1 MSDWERFEVQEADS
15 DSRLDAWLAGASGI
29 ARTEVQGMIEDGS
42 VTVGGRPAIKS
53 YRLRAGDLVEARR
66 HSSEVVVDTSAPFRI
81 VFEDEYL
88 AVVAKPA
95 GVVVHPAPGSA
106 SATLVEALATRMPLA
121 PSAGEGRPGIVHRLD
136 KDTSGLMV
144 VAKTDEALAGLS
156 AAMGR
161 REVSRTYLA
170 LVAGTFNMSTGRI
183 EAPMGRSRRDRTKMG
198 VVPGGR
204 EAVTEFRVLEALGA
218 TSLLEV
224 HLGTGRTHQIR
235 VHLAHIHHQV
245 VGDPV
250 YGRATTT
257 LARTL
262 GLHRPFLHSQ
272 RLQFQ
277 HPVTGDPVD
286 VTEPLPPDL
295 EDALRLA
302 RAGA

>member
-1 MSDWERFEVQEADS
+1 MTGWERFEVQEADS

-42 VTVGGRPAIKS
+42 VTVDGRPALKS

-66 HSSEVVVDTSAPFRI
+66 RSSNGVVDTSAPFRI
-81 VFEDEYL
+81 AFEDDHL

-121 PSAGEGRPGIVHRLD
+121 PAGGEGRPGIVHRLD

-144 VAKTDEALAGLS
+144 VAKTDEALAGLA

-161 REVSRTYLA
+161 REVARTYLA
-170 LVAGTFNMSTGRI
+170 LVAGAFNMTTGRI

-204 EAVTEFRVLEALGA
+204 EAVTEFAVLEALGPA
-218 TSLLEV
+218 SLLEV
-224 HLGTGRTHQIR
+224 RLGTGRTHQIR

-257 LARTL
+257 LARSL
-262 GLHRPFLHSQ
+262 GLARPFLHAQ
-272 RLQFQ
+272 RLEFR
-277 HPVTGDPVD
+277 HPVTGQSVD
-286 VTEPLPPDL
+286 LTDPLPQDL
-295 EDALRLA
+295 EDALELA